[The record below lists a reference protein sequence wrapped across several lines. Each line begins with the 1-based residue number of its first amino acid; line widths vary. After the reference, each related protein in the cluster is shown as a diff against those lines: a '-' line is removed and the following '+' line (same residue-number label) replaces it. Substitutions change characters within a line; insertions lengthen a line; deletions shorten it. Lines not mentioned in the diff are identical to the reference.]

1 MKKKYIAILLILL
14 ISISLYGCTKNS
26 TDNNISDGP
35 NGDVV
40 SEDENKNEDEN
51 QIADPQTNTED
62 VEVTLYFVNN
72 EYIET
77 GDESLEKLMPENR
90 TIVIEDVSLEEA
102 IVRELMKK
110 PGSDNLS
117 TAIPDNVTL
126 LGVEVN
132 DGTAFVNFSQEGLYG
147 SSLEESL
154 TIAQIVNTLL
164 ELDNIDKVQ
173 FLIDGNEAESLMGH
187 ISIAEPF
194 EEPLDN

>member
-51 QIADPQTNTED
+51 QITDPQTNTED